1 MKLEDFVRQKVEEEK
16 KRKAAQGESI
26 MNAIYSEARD
36 LARSSARGLRGAE
49 SGLTERT
56 GKFFRSISK
65 RSTINPDGSLSFEV
79 YYDKNICS
87 YADHLE
93 NGTRR
98 IKPFKILTRA
108 YENILGGGK

>member
-1 MKLEDFVRQKVEEEK
+1 MKLEDFVKTKVEEV
-16 KRKAAQGESI
+16 KRQRAARGEQI
-26 MNAIYSEARD
+26 MNAIYNEARD
-36 LARSSARGLRGAE
+36 LARSSAGGLRSAE

-65 RSTINPDGSLSFEV
+65 KSVIEPDGSLSFEV

-87 YADHLE
+87 YADYIEH
-93 NGTRR
+93 GTKR

-108 YENILGGGK
+108 YENILGGK

>member
-1 MKLEDFVRQKVEEEK
+1 MKLEDFVKQKVEQA
-16 KRKAAQGESI
+16 KRQKALQGEQL
-26 MNAIYSEARD
+26 MNRIYEEARD
-36 LARSSARGLRGAE
+36 LARSSAGGLRNAE

-65 RSTINPDGSLSFEV
+65 RSVIEPDGSLSFEV

-87 YADHLE
+87 YADYLE
-93 NGTRR
+93 HGTRR

-108 YENILGGGK
+108 YENVLGGK